1 MLQFS
6 QGKTAKTDL
15 PLKVWGASGF
25 RTAQRPIVW
34 SGRGG
39 GNKFFLYK
47 KHQWMPLTNMTTPR
61 NYASALQ
68 INPNQA
74 LIIGGSDVQTWMMFS
89 SRNYLKSTETVSSSG
104 AEKGKD
110 FSDDIYGHCSF
121 KINAIYGWV
130 IGGYWLYFDATR
142 GLRDDP
148 LTLVETPQ
156 GTYAMGI
163 RSEVLKLDCPGDEMP
178 MDPRFGYVATHLP
191 KSSDICS
198 GTTTTSPKTIKNP
211 FNFVSFYF

>member
-1 MLQFS
+1 
-6 QGKTAKTDL
+6 
-15 PLKVWGASGF
+15 
-25 RTAQRPIVW
+25 
-34 SGRGG
+34 
-39 GNKFFLYK
+39 
-47 KHQWMPLTNMTTPR
+47 MPLTNMTTPR

-89 SRNYLKSTETVSSSG
+89 SRNSLKSTETVSSSG

-142 GLRDDP
+142 QRIKIAQETRSKAAIRKKCLRNWIQDWVMLQLISQNLLISAVEQQHLQKQLKILSILFLFTFDRFDHSLYNQQLNGDQIKPFP
-148 LTLVETPQ
+148 LL
-156 GTYAMGI
+156 
-163 RSEVLKLDCPGDEMP
+163 
-178 MDPRFGYVATHLP
+178 
-191 KSSDICS
+191 
-198 GTTTTSPKTIKNP
+198 
-211 FNFVSFYF
+211 

>member
-1 MLQFS
+1 
-6 QGKTAKTDL
+6 
-15 PLKVWGASGF
+15 
-25 RTAQRPIVW
+25 
-34 SGRGG
+34 
-39 GNKFFLYK
+39 
-47 KHQWMPLTNMTTPR
+47 MPLTNMTTPR

-130 IGGYWLYFDATR
+130 IGGYWLYFDATST
-142 GLRDDP
+142 LTVSIIPPAAQPP
-148 LTLVETPQ
+148 L
-156 GTYAMGI
+156 
-163 RSEVLKLDCPGDEMP
+163 
-178 MDPRFGYVATHLP
+178 
-191 KSSDICS
+191 
-198 GTTTTSPKTIKNP
+198 
-211 FNFVSFYF
+211 

>member
-130 IGGYWLYFDATR
+130 ISGYWLYFDATR
-142 GLRDDP
+142 QRIKIAQETRSKAAIRKKCLRNWIQDWVM
-148 LTLVETPQ
+148 LQFISQNLLISAVEQ
-156 GTYAMGI
+156 
-163 RSEVLKLDCPGDEMP
+163 
-178 MDPRFGYVATHLP
+178 
-191 KSSDICS
+191 
-198 GTTTTSPKTIKNP
+198 
-211 FNFVSFYF
+211 